1 MLLDEKVINMEKNMW
16 EAFSNGDS
24 TTFVQLVSNEAIM
37 ICGGYKTS
45 GAEYEKL

>member
-24 TTFVQLVSNEAIM
+24 TTFAQLVSDEAIM
-37 ICGGYKTS
+37 ICGG
-45 GAEYEKL
+45 